1 MTHLLDDAG
10 ILPERPQTPQAP
22 RGLTAQAV
30 AKAKPAAKPYRMTD
44 TRGLYL
50 WVKPSG
56 GKVWRTNYVV
66 AGVKRLLTLGEFP
79 RMSLAEAR
87 AARAQ
92 VKVDVRAGANPTTER
107 SEARADRVARNGR
120 TFQVM
125 ATAWHAHMAR
135 TEWSADHATE
145 VLRRLTRDAFP
156 ALGARPID
164 AITRSEIF
172 ALLERRAFGA
182 AGEGGTR
189 SGAHLL
195 RQNLRQAFEHW
206 LTLGLIATNPAD
218 KLAKAFPRVVMAP
231 QPAALTIE
239 DARAVLA
246 ALDATRADL
255 ATKLLIRWQ
264 ALTCVRPTEAREA
277 RWSEVDGAVW
287 SIPAER
293 MKGGKV
299 GHDVPLSRQAL
310 DVVDVARAV
319 LADGG
324 PYVFPARHQGGH
336 KPLSACAPRELM
348 RTTLGPKRHV
358 PHGWRATFSTVMNEL
373 HPDADRVFDRMLAH
387 RRGGVEAR
395 YNRALYLAHARE
407 RAQEWADLLLDGAAS
422 AWALARRPEPAAVI
436 AFPTAEREAA

>member
-1 MTHLLDDAG
+1 MTNTDSNDAAT
-10 ILPERPQTPQAP
+10 LPDRAAPPQA
-22 RGLTAQAV
+22 RGGLTAQAV

-92 VKVDVRAGANPTTER
+92 VKVDVRAGADPTGER
-107 SEARADRVARNGR
+107 SEARAARIER
-120 TFQVM
+120 SAHTFEVM
-125 ATAWHAHMAR
+125 ASRWHAHMTR
-135 TEWSADHATE
+135 TEWSADYAAE

-156 ALGARPID
+156 VLGHRPIGNIRRED
-164 AITRSEIF
+164 IF
-172 ALLERRAFGA
+172 ALLEARAFGD
-182 AGEGGTR
+182 GGSR
-189 SGAHLL
+189 SGAHHL

-206 LTLGLIATNPAD
+206 LMLGLITANPAD
-218 KLAKAFPRVVMAP
+218 KLAKSFPRVVIAP

-246 ALDATRADL
+246 AIDATQANL
-255 ATKLLIRWQ
+255 ATKLLIRFQ

-277 RWSEVDGAVW
+277 VWTEIQGAVW

-293 MKGGKV
+293 MKGGRF

-310 DVVDVARAV
+310 EVLDVARRV
-319 LADGG
+319 LAHNG

-336 KPLSACAPRELM
+336 KPLSACASRELM
-348 RTTLGPKRHV
+348 RTTLGPRRHV

-407 RAQEWADLLLDGAAS
+407 RIQEWADLLLDGAAS
-422 AWALARRPEPAAVI
+422 AWALAGRPEPAAII
-436 AFPTAEREAA
+436 AFPVAEREAA

>member
-1 MTHLLDDAG
+1 
-10 ILPERPQTPQAP
+10 
-22 RGLTAQAV
+22 
-30 AKAKPAAKPYRMTD
+30 MTD

-92 VKVDVRAGANPTTER
+92 VKVDVRAGANPTSER
-107 SEARADRVARNGR
+107 SEARAARIERNGR
-120 TFQVM
+120 TFAVM

-156 ALGARPID
+156 TLGARPID

-172 ALLERRAFGA
+172 ALLERRAFGGD
-182 AGEGGTR
+182 AGGGTR

-218 KLAKAFPRVVMAP
+218 KLTKAFPRVVMAP

-255 ATKLLIRWQ
+255 ATKLLIRFQ
-264 ALTCVRPTEAREA
+264 ALTCVRPT
-277 RWSEVDGAVW
+277 AVW

-293 MKGGKV
+293 MKGGKA

-310 DVVDVARAV
+310 EVLDVARRV
-319 LADGG
+319 LAHNG

-336 KPLSACAPRELM
+336 KPLSACASRELM
-348 RTTLGPKRHV
+348 RTTLGPRRHV

-407 RAQEWADLLLDGAAS
+407 RIQEWADLLLDGAAS
-422 AWALARRPEPAAVI
+422 AWALAGLPEPAAVI
-436 AFPTAEREAA
+436 AFPEPVIRELAA